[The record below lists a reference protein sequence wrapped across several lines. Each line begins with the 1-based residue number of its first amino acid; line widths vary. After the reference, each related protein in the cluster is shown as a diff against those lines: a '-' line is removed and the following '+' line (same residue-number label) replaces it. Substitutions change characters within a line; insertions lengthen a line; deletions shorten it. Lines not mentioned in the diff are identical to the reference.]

1 MNEEYDYSEP
11 IDKKD
16 WKHYIDAYN
25 AENETDITADD
36 IESVSKDYDVYATV
50 TIRFKDK
57 NANRG
62 WGYDVYRVLGDDEN
76 AFTKLKKKCEKLK
89 AENKRLKRELKIMK
103 GR

>member
-16 WKHYIDAYN
+16 WKYYIDAYN

-57 NANRG
+57 SANRG
-62 WGYDVYRVLGDDEN
+62 WGYDVYRVPGDDEN
-76 AFTKLKKKCEKLK
+76 AFTKLRQKCEKLK

>member
-36 IESVSKDYDVYATV
+36 IESVSKDYDVY
-50 TIRFKDK
+50 
-57 NANRG
+57 
-62 WGYDVYRVLGDDEN
+62 RVPGDDEN